1 MRETSLKINDSRV
14 ALINFISGFRKDFN
28 SELNSSQKENLSYL
42 EDKTKNNVINFVV
55 IGQFKRGKSTF
66 INALLGEKILPA
78 AILPVT
84 SIIATVK
91 FSKEK
96 YYKVFLLDGN
106 SFEIKHQEIS
116 GYISEQENKGNKKNV
131 KYIEVGHP
139 NPLLKKGVLLIDTP
153 GIGSMH
159 KNNTMLTYEYLPKV
173 DAAIFITSPEPVLSE
188 TELNLLKELKNITD
202 KTFFVLNKKDTV
214 SENEINE
221 VSKYILT
228 MIKDNSDWGDI
239 NLYPVSAKKFLLKS
253 ENTGI
258 NSKKDSGIE
267 EFKAYLEDY
276 IDKEKIF
283 VLINSVKRQF
293 LEIISETENKNNI
306 EKKLTELS
314 LNDIKN
320 KADKLKETAEKIS
333 KDNNKL
339 FMTMKNDIDG
349 ISRFMQEITTEDMNN
364 LIRDL
369 KSFMKDYFDKNQG
382 LPKEKFRNNLEKEFT
397 LFIKK
402 ELDKIRL
409 KTQNN
414 LKNEILSCVQKY
426 NIKYNSVIN
435 DIYDLVSKLFDI
447 NLNKINTEYKIKD
460 IDEFSYLTN
469 EFKLMF
475 EPDLLF
481 FSGFLT
487 SKLHN
492 KLLMNKYMK
501 KAVFVSNIN
510 VYYITESSIRI
521 LNEFHIEFTKHL
533 RNKIEEIISSVR
545 DILVRVIEIRNSRI
559 AEYSKY
565 CEDLIAKSEKIM
577 HYKNLLCKG

>member
-1 MRETSLKINDSRV
+1 MRETSLNINDSRV

-42 EDKTKNNVINFVV
+42 EDKTKNNLINFVV

-66 INALLGEKILPA
+66 INALLGEEILPA
-78 AILPVT
+78 AILPIT
-84 SIIATVK
+84 SIITAVK

-221 VSKYILT
+221 VIKYILT

-239 NLYPVSAKKFLLKS
+239 NLYPVSAKEFLLKS

-276 IDKEKIF
+276 IDKEKIS

-320 KADKLKETAEKIS
+320 KADKLKETADKIS
-333 KDNNKL
+333 RDNNKL

-349 ISRFMQEITTEDMNN
+349 ISRFMQEITTDDMNN

-369 KSFMKDYFDKNQG
+369 KSFIKDYFDKNQG
-382 LPKEKFRNNLEKEFT
+382 LPKEKFRNDLEKEFT

-414 LKNEILSCVQKY
+414 LKNEILSSVQKY

-510 VYYITESSIRI
+510 VYYITESAIRI